1 MGGLFGSS
9 DSGVISEVANGIQL
23 PSQSS
28 ASSDVNADQVT
39 ISASAASP
47 AKGICRPIDQ
57 SHALDL
63 LVNELQASST
73 EVAAQ
78 ECAADEIARQNIAL
92 FVSDGGKLK
101 NPLAVGPSMCLI
113 STSLI
118 AR

>member
-39 ISASAASP
+39 ISASAAST
-47 AKGICRPIDQ
+47 AKGICIDQ